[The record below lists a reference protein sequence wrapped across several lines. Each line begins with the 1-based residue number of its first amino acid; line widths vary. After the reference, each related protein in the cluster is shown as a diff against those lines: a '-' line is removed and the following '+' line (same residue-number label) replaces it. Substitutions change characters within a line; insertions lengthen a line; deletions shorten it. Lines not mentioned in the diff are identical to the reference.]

1 MNVEND
7 RKRYALQISRY
18 YFGACLPRHGAS
30 QTGGQRI
37 WRIILKVLT
46 SNLLEPSMS
55 SVFNPYTYIS
65 RNTLIQT
72 YYITARVTGY
82 KDQTRVLYSSSALK
96 VSFLSAFFVAHSP
109 LAKLPWRR
117 KLFTVFLVIRQD
129 KVCFDTCPIQLF
141 FIMIVDVGTIL
152 FQLKSTEIASNE
164 YLY

>member
-1 MNVEND
+1 
-7 RKRYALQISRY
+7 
-18 YFGACLPRHGAS
+18 
-30 QTGGQRI
+30 
-37 WRIILKVLT
+37 
-46 SNLLEPSMS
+46 MS

-65 RNTLIQT
+65 INTLIHT
-72 YYITARVTGY
+72 YYITARVTEY
-82 KDQTRVLYSSSALK
+82 KDQTSVLYSSSSSRVK
-96 VSFLSAFFVAHSP
+96 SFFSIRFFVAHSP

-152 FQLKSTEIASNE
+152 FQLKSTVIAAIE

>member
-1 MNVEND
+1 MF
-7 RKRYALQISRY
+7 AASR
-18 YFGACLPRHGAS
+18 RV
-30 QTGGQRI
+30 TNRRTKN
-37 WRIILKVLT
+37 WRIVLKVLT

-65 RNTLIQT
+65 RNTLIHT
-72 YYITARVTGY
+72 YYITARVTEY
-82 KDQTRVLYSSSALK
+82 KDQTSVLYSSSSSRVK
-96 VSFLSAFFVAHSP
+96 SFFSIPFFVAHSP

-152 FQLKSTEIASNE
+152 LFQLKSTVIASIE